1 MFLYTVV
8 VDDRFTEKFENF
20 LTNLNVVNSKK
31 VVTLMDKKEV
41 VAIPK
46 EES

>member
-8 VDDRFTEKFENF
+8 VDDKFTEKFENF
-20 LTNLNVVNSKK
+20 LTNLNIVNSKT
-31 VVTLMDKKEV
+31 VVRLMDKKEV